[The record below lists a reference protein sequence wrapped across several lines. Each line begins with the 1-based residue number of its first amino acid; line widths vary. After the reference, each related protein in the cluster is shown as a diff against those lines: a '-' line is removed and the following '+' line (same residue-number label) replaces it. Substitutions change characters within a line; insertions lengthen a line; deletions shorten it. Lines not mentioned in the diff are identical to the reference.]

1 MVTPYLSR
9 LRPAGPGPRLRPRP
23 WSTFEPA
30 PALPIDGP
38 ATGSPGVGW
47 PTAWDAQTAGPETEL
62 DQDPPDRHPGA
73 PLAAA
78 APGGQ
83 GLPPVR
89 TAAPGPTARA
99 HERTP
104 AAAAD
109 GPPPWSPAPATPLGQ
124 GRGGWS
130 GAPGPTAREQERTP
144 APAADGPWPER
155 TPDPATAPAGG
166 HGRAASAGDEEGS
179 WPAAAAAAGREHVLA
194 PWTAARRAGPQAR
207 HAPPDQA
214 PVPGDRADPGDRA
227 GPGNRPGAAPP
238 ERPSPE
244 RPPLAP
250 RGPADRTSQ
259 QADAPAGDAA
269 DDVPAV
275 RVQAMARWLRDAG
288 AAAPHAEA
296 TTSPSSSPQ
305 PPPPPGRVPGWPR
318 PAAQPDVTV
327 TIGRIEVKAPA
338 PEPAPMPPG
347 PNRQRRQAPSLEDYL
362 ESRARVRGR
371 PG

>member
-89 TAAPGPTARA
+89 TAAPGPTAR
-99 HERTP
+99 
-104 AAAAD
+104 
-109 GPPPWSPAPATPLGQ
+109 
-124 GRGGWS
+124 
-130 GAPGPTAREQERTP
+130 EQERTP

-194 PWTAARRAGPQAR
+194 PWTAVRRAGPQAR

-227 GPGNRPGAAPP
+227 GPGNRPGAASPERPSPERPSP

-244 RPPLAP
+244 RPPVEHPPLAP
-250 RGPADRTSQ
+250 RRPADRRSQ

-296 TTSPSSSPQ
+296 TTRPSSSPQ